1 MTVRRTP
8 AAPRPTVDAED
19 EQLLPS
25 PSVAQALRERD
36 LVIFVVS
43 RFFSGVAMMLL
54 RATFSWQ
61 IFALTHSAFYLG
73 VIGLIQFAPTFL
85 LSLVSGVIADRYD
98 RRRVIQIA
106 QIGAFLCSTVLFLAT
121 RHGEASSTLVYAV
134 ILAAATATAFEA
146 PARAALVP
154 TLVPRT
160 LLPAAVTLH
169 SAVQN
174 LSWAT
179 GPVIMGFVI
188 AAYGVPGAY
197 LLHMVLTL
205 VAFTT
210 LTFVRPRVPAGTRAA
225 VSLAAIREG
234 ISYVRSRQAI
244 LGAMTLDMFA
254 VIFGGA
260 TALLP
265 IYATE
270 ILHVGAR
277 GYGLLS
283 SALQIGTVLMSLIL
297 LVLPAIYRPGRA
309 LLLAVLAYGLATIVF
324 GLSRSFPLSVVAYI
338 LAGMADQI
346 SVVSRAM
353 IIQLATPDE
362 LRGRVS
368 SVNLVFIGAS
378 NQLGAV
384 ESGFVAA
391 LTNATFSVVSGGFGC
406 LVVLLV
412 VAITLPGLRRYRID
426 HLT

>member
-1 MTVRRTP
+1 
-8 AAPRPTVDAED
+8 
-19 EQLLPS
+19 
-25 PSVAQALRERD
+25 
-36 LVIFVVS
+36 
-43 RFFSGVAMMLL
+43 
-54 RATFSWQ
+54 
-61 IFALTHSAFYLG
+61 
-73 VIGLIQFAPTFL
+73 
-85 LSLVSGVIADRYD
+85 
-98 RRRVIQIA
+98 
-106 QIGAFLCSTVLFLAT
+106 
-121 RHGEASSTLVYAV
+121 
-134 ILAAATATAFEA
+134 
-146 PARAALVP
+146 
-154 TLVPRT
+154 
-160 LLPAAVTLH
+160 
-169 SAVQN
+169 
-174 LSWAT
+174 
-179 GPVIMGFVI
+179 
-188 AAYGVPGAY
+188 
-197 LLHMVLTL
+197 MVM
-205 VAFTT
+205 AFTT
-210 LTFVRPRVPAGTRAA
+210 LSFVRPRPPAAGRGS

-234 ISYVRSRQAI
+234 IAYVRSRQSI

-283 SALQIGTVLMSLIL
+283 SALQIGTVLMSLVL
-297 LVLPAIYRPGRA
+297 LALPAIYRPGRA
-309 LLLAVLAYGLATIVF
+309 LLAAVFAYGLATIVF

-391 LTNATFSVVSGGFGC
+391 LTNATFSVVSGGVGC
-406 LVVLLV
+406 LLVLLV
-412 VAITLPGLRRYRID
+412 VAITLPELGRYRID
-426 HLT
+426 RLN